1 MHLVILRS
9 TNLKLFNFNFSEF
22 FRSAAKVTNFLNRNL
37 KIITII
43 NTVFVSAN
51 SLWIMFL
58 PYFFKSVHLSGFMIG
73 VIYGFSGL
81 ANALGRFF
89 GGRLSTVV
97 GIKYDIMI
105 GYLMFSLWPI
115 MFLTSYYI
123 YGVVIG
129 SFGTGLVVPAK
140 SMFVVEQ
147 TNKRR
152 GFTYMFVQR
161 FLPSLFPALLL
172 PVGAYLYY
180 KNLFY
185 VSLILGSLGIVSTI
199 PLLFKLNTKERKKN
213 SKRILRSKIFVFP
226 RIIFILP
233 FIFLVIA
240 YSLDSFSSSVFS
252 WYIPLFLN
260 IKGYGVLFYGVF
272 SSLTTITIAF
282 GSLFSGYLVDK
293 LNPYRSLILLWIILS
308 IIVFI
313 FALANNID
321 IILITYLIWNTID
334 MIDTVAGP
342 ILIHDW
348 FIKEKRTLAYGYFS
362 GFIRIAGISGL
373 FVSGLIVSISLTL
386 PFLLKGIFN
395 IVGAIL
401 IFIIYKFKRHYF

>member
-1 MHLVILRS
+1 MTH
-9 TNLKLFNFNFSEF
+9 
-22 FRSAAKVTNFLNRNL
+22 FLNGNL

-73 VIYGFSGL
+73 VIYGFGGL

-97 GIKYDIMI
+97 GIKYEMMI
-105 GYLMFSLWPI
+105 GYLMFSLFPI
-115 MFLTSYYI
+115 LFLTPYYVC
-123 YGVVIG
+123 GVVIG
-129 SFGTGLVVPAK
+129 SFGSGLIVPAK

-147 TNKRR
+147 TNKRI
-152 GFTYMFVQR
+152 GLTYMFVQR

-185 VSLILGSLGIVSTI
+185 VSLILGSLGVVSTI
-199 PLLFKLNTKERKKN
+199 SLLFKLNTRERIKN
-213 SKRILRSKIFVFP
+213 SKSISRPKIFVFP
-226 RIIFILP
+226 QTIFILP
-233 FIFLVIA
+233 FIFLIIA
-240 YSLDSFSSSVFS
+240 YSLDGFSSSVFS
-252 WYIPLFLN
+252 WYIPLFLK

-272 SSLTTITIAF
+272 SSLATITIAF
-282 GSLFSGYLVDK
+282 GSLFSGHLVDK
-293 LNPYRSLILLWIILS
+293 LNPYRSLILSWIVLS

-313 FALANNID
+313 FALANNIA
-321 IILITYLIWNTID
+321 ILLITYLIWNTID
-334 MIDTVAGP
+334 MVDTAAGP

-348 FIKEKRTLAYGYFS
+348 FMKEKRTLAYGYFS
-362 GFIRIAGISGL
+362 GFIKIAGISGL
-373 FVSGLIVSISLTL
+373 FVSGLIISISQTL
-386 PFLLKGIFN
+386 PFLLKCILN

-401 IFIIYKFKRHYF
+401 IFMIYKFKRHYF